1 LAVQQEAL
9 VAKADNGVPADLK
22 GVYRSGTTDV
32 EDEEVLM
39 SGMNMSTAYAWG
51 AGGIQTAD
59 PDGAAWTADS
69 INNLQVGLKVGG

>member
-1 LAVQQEAL
+1 
-9 VAKADNGVPADLK
+9 
-22 GVYRSGTTDV
+22 
-32 EDEEVLM
+32 M
-39 SGMNMSTAYAWG
+39 SGVSMSTAYAWG